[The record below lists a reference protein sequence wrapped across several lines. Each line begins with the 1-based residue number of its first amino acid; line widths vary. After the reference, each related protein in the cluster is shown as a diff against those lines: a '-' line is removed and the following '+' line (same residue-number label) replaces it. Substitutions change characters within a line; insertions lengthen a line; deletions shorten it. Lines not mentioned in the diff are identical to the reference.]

1 MMVVSVEIRRK
12 QHKPGLLD
20 RIQRSLSG
28 PKQVKVGL
36 PNGEADGDIIKIGI
50 YNHFGTKGSGKG
62 FVRNGV
68 WGFGGPIP
76 ERPFLS
82 NAMRDNRNKYRD
94 GMQTAARAILAGEYD
109 MRTALNRL
117 GIMAQGDIQREIQS
131 LSTPPNSPV
140 TVAIKG
146 SSNPLVDTG
155 RLGQSITWA
164 LDE

>member
-1 MMVVSVEIRRK
+1 MVVSVEIRRK
-12 QHKPGLLD
+12 QHKPGLL
-20 RIQRSLSG
+20 QKLKQVFTG
-28 PKQVKVGL
+28 PKSVKVGL
-36 PNGEADGDIIKIGI
+36 PSGEAGGDIIKIGI

-76 ERPFLS
+76 ERPFIA

-117 GIMAQGDIQREIQS
+117 GIMAQGDIQQEIQS

-155 RLGQSITWA
+155 RLGQSITWIV
-164 LDE
+164 DE